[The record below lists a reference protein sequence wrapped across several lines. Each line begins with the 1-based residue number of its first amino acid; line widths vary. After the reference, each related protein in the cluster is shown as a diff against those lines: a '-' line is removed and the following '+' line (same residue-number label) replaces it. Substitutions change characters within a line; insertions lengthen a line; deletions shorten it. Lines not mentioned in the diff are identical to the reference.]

1 MIYKFW
7 GYMDVFSVSNILF
20 LNLLIINEIYICMIE
35 WIWNKNN
42 TNMILE
48 SRQDKDGQKGRKTY
62 HREILYSINNG
73 FPYK

>member
-1 MIYKFW
+1 
-7 GYMDVFSVSNILF
+7 MDVFSVSNILF
-20 LNLLIINEIYICMIE
+20 LDLLTINEIYIYKIE

-62 HREILYSINNG
+62 HRKILYSINHG
-73 FPYK
+73 LPYK

>member
-1 MIYKFW
+1 
-7 GYMDVFSVSNILF
+7 
-20 LNLLIINEIYICMIE
+20 
-35 WIWNKNN
+35 
-42 TNMILE
+42 MILE